1 MNLYARE
8 SAEKLTESIVNTV
21 VFTKELI
28 LVTGVIVMM
37 RVRKIFDWFE
47 SLSVNRST
55 SALEKFI
62 GKVDNCAELED
73 KMRQW
78 DRLQRRNTMSF

>member
-8 SAEKLTESIVNTV
+8 SAEKLTERIVNTV

-37 RVRKIFDWFE
+37 QVRKIFDWFE